1 MKKISLLLSLAIL
14 FLSTLSAFSQTEA
27 KKEIK
32 LSSASLSSGEGP
44 LSNGV
49 FAEANFSRGNDVIN
63 VSISAS
69 DMYIVYLKGIGK
81 RVTIGPSFEYF
92 LNVPVVGIMGF
103 VTPVQREK
111 FSITAMTWSGVSAGI
126 PGEKVQPFNWGFR
139 FFWQSIDFSYT
150 RFTLT
155 GAVLYY
161 DSWGPL
167 VDFKYKQPLTPKW
180 GLFASAGYSWYC
192 DGKTLLKLGITY
204 KP

>member
-1 MKKISLLLSLAIL
+1 MKRINLLLASAIL
-14 FLSTLSAFSQTEA
+14 LLQTLSAFSQTEA

-32 LSSASLSSGEGP
+32 LSSISLSSGEGP

-49 FAEANFSRGNDVIN
+49 FAEANFARGNDVIN
-63 VSISAS
+63 ISISAS

-81 RVTIGPSFEYF
+81 RISVGPSFEYF
-92 LNVPVVGIMGF
+92 LNVPVMGIMGF
-103 VTPVQREK
+103 VAPIQREK

-139 FFWQSIDFSYT
+139 FFWQSLDFSYS
-150 RFTLT
+150 RFTAT

-180 GLFASAGYSWYC
+180 NIFASAGYSWYC
-192 DGKTLLKLGITY
+192 DGKALLKLGITY